1 MDGRSVTLEEQARL
15 TEKTIS
21 TKSTNNAAL
30 EAIIRSAE
38 LYLQALK
45 LADKPSDRKRIDAKC
60 KHLLAQAERL
70 KVSRGSPSA
79 VVNGQQD
86 LKPPSSTRKLTT
98 RENIIILEGSKLHG
112 MIFKPWTK
120 PPSPDEFVLKNGDEP
135 FTDPVR
141 LPLSATQLES
151 FAGWKRPREALT
163 PRNPDVG
170 AQTSPVEV
178 VMHIPDSMDL
188 VQDMTSDCSV
198 VASLCAGT
206 ARVERGHPKVRN
218 LKIPARRR
226 LNMESDIANNSPS
239 LRS

>member
-1 MDGRSVTLEEQARL
+1 MDSKSVNLEEQARL
-15 TEKTIS
+15 TEKTIA

-30 EAIIRSAE
+30 EATIRSAE

-60 KHLLAQAERL
+60 KNLLAQAERL
-70 KVSRGSPSA
+70 KVSRGSPSP
-79 VVNGQQD
+79 VVSRKQD
-86 LKPPSSTRKLTT
+86 LISPSSTRKLTT

-120 PPSPDEFVLKNGDEP
+120 PPSPDEFSLNNGDEP

-163 PRNPDVG
+163 SINADMD
-170 AQTSPVEV
+170 AQTFPIEV
-178 VMHIPDSMDL
+178 VMHIPDNMDL

-206 ARVERGHPKVRN
+206 ARVERGHPKV
-218 LKIPARRR
+218 
-226 LNMESDIANNSPS
+226 ST
-239 LRS
+239 